1 MEVVDIPVHLLK
13 TAEWNPNRLS
23 AGMEEKLENSLRR
36 YGVVQNLVVRRAGD
50 RYEILGGNHRYRLLK
65 NSGAPTAPCVV
76 VDVGDGDA
84 RLLAQALNRLHGE
97 DNAGLKSR
105 VVREILDS
113 MDAEEALSILPE
125 SASSLKELGN
135 LGQEDIAEHLRQ
147 WELMR
152 KVKLTNLIL
161 AFSDDQMEVVE
172 EAIERARPLARQTG
186 GAGSTRSRS
195 IYQICR
201 RYIEEEEM
209 P

>member
-1 MEVVDIPVHLLK
+1 MEVVDIPVNLMAM
-13 TAEWNPNRLS
+13 AEWNPNRLS
-23 AGMEEKLENSLRR
+23 ADVEEKLENSLSR
-36 YGVVQNLVVRRAGD
+36 YGVVQNLVVRRAGKM
-50 RYEILGGNHRYRLLK
+50 YEILGGNHRYRLLK
-65 NSGAPTAPCVV
+65 NSGATTAPCVV

-125 SASSLKELGN
+125 SADSLKELGN

-147 WELMR
+147 WDLMR
-152 KVKLTNLIL
+152 KVKLTNMIL
-161 AFSDDQMEVVE
+161 AFSENQMEVVE
-172 EAIERARPLARQTG
+172 EAIERARPLARQAG
-186 GAGSTRSRS
+186 GEGSIRSRS

-201 RYIEEEEM
+201 RYIEEERM